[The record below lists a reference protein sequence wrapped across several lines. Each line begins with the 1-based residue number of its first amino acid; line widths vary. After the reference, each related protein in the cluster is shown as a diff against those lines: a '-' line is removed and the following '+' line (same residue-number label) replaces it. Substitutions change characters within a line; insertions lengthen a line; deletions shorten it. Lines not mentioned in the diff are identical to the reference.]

1 MERDEDGWPGYGPG
15 VEGSGADDDR
25 APYDY
30 WDGRLTNEDFVDR
43 PPKAASPAAASPEA
57 AAPEAAPREPAR
69 PLYDGRPIR
78 DPYDRGGGYRRVS
91 DAVWDRA
98 REDYL
103 AGEAAE
109 MVCARHG
116 LALSTFRQRARA
128 QGWRRID
135 QPDPEPVD
143 LDAEEEAGLPDY
155 AQMARHALV
164 RLNRAVLRGR
174 AAEAAG
180 WMRLHMRLSDLARAA
195 EATPETPPPA
205 PKPAKTPDPQA
216 TAMAKARTVQ
226 TLVRAVADLDPAD
239 ATGRRLIDKSLEVLD
254 ALERAPISDDSHHS
268 DGVFADAESGTPADA
283 SADPP

>member
-1 MERDEDGWPGYGPG
+1 MERDEDGGPG
-15 VEGSGADDDR
+15 RGIGVEASGGDGDR
-25 APYDY
+25 PYAY
-30 WDGRLTNEDFVDR
+30 WDGRVTNADFVDR
-43 PPKAASPAAASPEA
+43 PQEA
-57 AAPEAAPREPAR
+57 P
-69 PLYDGRPIR
+69 PLYDGRPVR

-91 DAVWDRA
+91 EAAWARA
-98 REDYL
+98 RDDYL
-103 AGEAAE
+103 AGDAAE
-109 MVCARHG
+109 TVCARHG
-116 LALSTFRQRARA
+116 LALSTFRQRAKA
-128 QGWRRID
+128 GSWRRID

-143 LDAEEEAGLPDY
+143 LEAEVAAGLLDY
-155 AQMARHALV
+155 AEMARHALV

-195 EATPETPPPA
+195 EATPAPQ